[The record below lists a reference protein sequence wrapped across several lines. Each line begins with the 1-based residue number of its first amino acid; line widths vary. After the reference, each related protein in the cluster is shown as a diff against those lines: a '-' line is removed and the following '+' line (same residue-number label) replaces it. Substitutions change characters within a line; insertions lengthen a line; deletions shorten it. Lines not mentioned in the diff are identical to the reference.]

1 MNELGECY
9 ICTLESAPLSPCD
22 CINMY
27 LHYNCQIKLIHE
39 KGEKCTVCLKEFNNV
54 EVITKIN
61 YYYTFHTKSAFC
73 MIILGINIGGA
84 GLFEIY
90 LYSFSNIR
98 SIFVLVIGNLFLVI
112 SFSIGIMMYRIIKQ
126 LIITNRFYEI
136 KIERIINLKT

>member
-73 MIILGINIGGA
+73 MIILGI
-84 GLFEIY
+84 IY
-90 LYSFSNIR
+90 LNICISLNVNNFTDLFSESLIFTER
-98 SIFVLVIGNLFLVI
+98 SPP
-112 SFSIGIMMYRIIKQ
+112 
-126 LIITNRFYEI
+126 RFP
-136 KIERIINLKT
+136 RPP